1 MIAISADFD
10 PVHKGHE
17 ELIRKGKEIA
27 IEKGSKL
34 VIYMNKGYSANHA
47 PFFTPFEARKEMV
60 LALGAD
66 KVIGVEG
73 LHHRLVLSYSVPIRL
88 AQMHEDGVTD
98 YITAADISLEEVKNY
113 AQPFIDEGNF
123 LGIPQDF
130 PNRNVIRWYA
140 INEFLSRKYNHRID
154 FHLIGELTSPKN
166 LNIPDAPKKI
176 SGRFIR
182 KDILDNDLVIRKEI
196 RKLLPK
202 TSVEILEREI
212 EKGTIPG
219 KRNMKL
225 LKHKMNTYSRSSL
238 TNIAYLNGKVINKIV
253 EGRFYKEDEESI
265 WASFRRAGYGP
276 VMTRLSASCIE
287 EEVTKEEVLKLMRKY
302 EKKGIIP
309 EGQTIKKTIERAW
322 YVAEEV
328 DKGSSAKEANE
339 KFRKRK
345 NLNLNP
351 LMTLEAGLNLTKFE
365 AKKIHEGIE
374 AKIFVDKDNKIS
386 CEIKEKKIKIK
397 TNLKIPSKE
406 VSYLRYI
413 LDSRYIPVS
422 GKLIKN
428 SRNDFRVKITIHDE

>member
-17 ELIRKGKEIA
+17 ELIKRGKEIA
-27 IEKGSKL
+27 EEKNTEL
-34 VIYMNKGYSANHA
+34 VIYLNKGYSANHA
-47 PFFTPFEARKEMV
+47 PFFTPFEARAKMAK
-60 LALGAD
+60 ALGAD
-66 KVIGVEG
+66 KVVGVEG
-73 LHHRLVLSYSVPIRL
+73 LHHRLILSYSVPIRL

-98 YITAADISLEEVKNY
+98 YITAADISLDEVKNL
-113 AQPFIDEGNF
+113 AQRFIDEGSF
-123 LGIPQDF
+123 LGMPQDF

-140 INEFLSRKYNHRID
+140 INEFLSEKFEKKIE
-154 FHLIGELTSPKN
+154 FHLIPEVTS
-166 LNIPDAPKKI
+166 PKKI

-182 KDILDNDLVIRKEI
+182 KDILKNDLTISKET

-202 TSVEILEREI
+202 TTIEILEEEI

-219 KRNMKL
+219 KRNMKS

-238 TNIAYLNGKVINKIV
+238 TNIAYLNGKVINRIV
-253 EGRFYKEDEESI
+253 EGRFYKDDEESI

-276 VMTRLSASCIE
+276 VMTRLAASCIE
-287 EEVTKEEVLKLMRKY
+287 EEVTKDEVLKLMRHY
-302 EKKGIIP
+302 ESKGVIP
-309 EGQTIKKTIERAW
+309 PEQNVDKIIERAW

-328 DKGSSAKEANE
+328 DKGTSAKEANE
-339 KFRKRK
+339 KFRQKK
-345 NLNLNP
+345 NLKLNP

-365 AKKIHEGIE
+365 AKKIHDGTE

-386 CEIKEKKIKIK
+386 CEIRDKKIKVK
-397 TNLKIPSKE
+397 TNLKLPAKE

-428 SRNDFRVKITIHDE
+428 KRNDFRVRISIHDH